1 MTSLRLREYPG
12 AMNAR
17 GELRIDPGSLDLD
30 GDQAAMQFAVI
41 HSERSIT
48 AAVLARAADLVS
60 GLHASILL
68 LAVHTVPFPA
78 SFASA
83 SASHA
88 HLVAEVADLAAECPL
103 PVTPHVVM
111 ARYREEG
118 FRWVLQ
124 SESTVLVGAR
134 KRPWQT
140 HEERLARALAKDGH
154 KVILLHVAA
163 DAPLAAHAAARQEFL
178 S

>member
-1 MTSLRLREYPG
+1 
-12 AMNAR
+12 MNAR
-17 GELRIDPGSLDLD
+17 GELRIDPGSLELE
-30 GDQAAMQFAVI
+30 GGQAAMQFVVI

-48 AAVLARAADLVS
+48 AAVLERAAELVS
-60 GLHASILL
+60 GLNASILL

-78 SFASA
+78 PFASG
-83 SASHA
+83 SATHA
-88 HLVAEVADLAAECPL
+88 HLVAEVADLAAQCSL

-118 FRWVLQ
+118 FRYLLQ
-124 SESTVLVGAR
+124 GESTVLVGAR

-140 HEERLARALAKDGH
+140 QEERLARALAKDGH

-163 DAPLAAHAAARQEFL
+163 DAPLGARAAARQGL
-178 S
+178 L